1 MAQWSKY
8 DSEIGKALNKNPDI
22 NNQKLAEKLLGLKR
36 KRSGDSVDL
45 LRTYIA
51 RHRKALKRKQ
61 SPAKVLIFDLETAP
75 NKGYFWGLWEQNIQT
90 SFVIEN
96 WFLLSWSAKWLFE
109 DEIYSSRLTVKELR
123 EGNDKRIIQTLWG
136 MLEEADVVIAHNLNK
151 FDKKRAQTRFMMNG
165 LQPPSSY
172 LQIDTLQHARKS
184 FAFPSNRLDALG
196 EYLGVGRKME
206 TPKGLWMNIMQCTE
220 AKHYKSKEAAKK
232 ADESLDIMVA
242 YCNQDVL
249 LLEDVYME
257 IRGYVRPHPNI
268 GLFSHEE
275 GMICP
280 TCGSTHLK
288 LVGEYSTS
296 SNTYDEYR
304 CEHGHTSR
312 ARKAN
317 TSIKNNKGI
326 MSSIPR

>member
-8 DSEIGKALNKNPDI
+8 DSQIGKALNKNPDI

-45 LRTYIA
+45 LRTYIS
-51 RHRKALKRKQ
+51 RHRKKLKRKQ

-109 DEIYSSRLTVKELR
+109 DEIC
-123 EGNDKRIIQTLWG
+123 

-206 TPKGLWMNIMQCTE
+206 TPKGLWMDIMQCTE
-220 AKHYKSKEAAKK
+220 AKHYKSKAAAKK

-249 LLEDVYME
+249 LLEDVYIE
-257 IRGYVRPHPNI
+257 IRGYVKPHPNI

-288 LVGEYSTS
+288 IVGEYHTTANS
-296 SNTYDEYR
+296 YDEYR
-304 CEHGHTSR
+304 CEYGHTSR

-317 TSIKNNKGI
+317 TSIKNNKGV
-326 MSSIPR
+326 MSSLPR